1 MSKSKL
7 FSIITIAC
15 FVSILCIPLGIVL
28 MLYYTQ
34 WKKKTKIL
42 LTLGLTAFYA
52 LLIAFIFF
60 IRPAYNTG
68 GISLPF
74 GSNSG
79 YTAFDTGSGAKGTG
93 SKKSSAAS
101 KSKTSNNQTPANN
114 ERIPKS
120 VKQAQSKG
128 STQFIYPILFFAFI
142 IILIIIVNL
151 RAKGKSNYENPYV
164 DTNKYKLPFTEDSRM
179 PMVHFLKLALN
190 EGEKIHFATETI
202 QSGNEGNLAITN
214 QRVAIFSV
222 QENVEIPIDCIV
234 SVTATTSTVMT
245 IGTKF
250 EDQEKKFYVFMPE
263 NQMKYA
269 IAVLKW
275 TAKNIVNTTTTNT
288 TAQNTTSAGAE
299 K

>member
-34 WKKKTKIL
+34 WKKKLKIIL
-42 LTLGLTAFYA
+42 SLSLTAFYA

-79 YTAFDTGSGAKGTG
+79 YTAFDTGSGARSSG

-101 KSKTSNNQTPANN
+101 KSKNSNNQSPANN
-114 ERIPKS
+114 ERVPKS

-128 STQFIYPILFFAFI
+128 STQFIYPILFFAFLLV
-142 IILIIIVNL
+142 LIIIVNL

-164 DTNKYKLPFTEDSRM
+164 DTNKYKLPLAEDARM

-190 EGEKIHFATETI
+190 EGEKINFATETN
-202 QSGNEGNLAITN
+202 QKRNEGNPAFTN
-214 QRVAIFSV
+214 QRVANFSV
-222 QENVEIPIDCIV
+222 QENVEIPLECVV
-234 SVTATTSTVMT
+234 SVTATTSTVMA
-245 IGTKF
+245 IATKF
-250 EDQEKKFYVFMPE
+250 EDQEKKYYVFMPE

-269 IAVLKW
+269 IAVLRWAAKI
-275 TAKNIVNTTTTNT
+275 TATTTNT
-288 TAQNTTSAGAE
+288 TNQTTTPTAGV
-299 K
+299 

>member
-7 FSIITIAC
+7 FSIVTIAC
-15 FVSILCIPLGIVL
+15 FASILCIPLGIVL

-34 WKKKTKIL
+34 WKKKTKII
-42 LTLGLTAFYA
+42 LTLSLTAFYA
-52 LLIAFIFF
+52 ALIAFIFF
-60 IRPAYNTG
+60 IKPAYNTG

-79 YTAFDTGSGAKGTG
+79 YTAFDTGSGAKGSG
-93 SKKSSAAS
+93 SKKSAPAS
-101 KSKTSNNQTPANN
+101 KNKNSNNQSPANS
-114 ERIPKS
+114 ERVPKS
-120 VKQAQSKG
+120 VQQAQSKG

-151 RAKGKSNYENPYV
+151 RSKGKSNYENPYV
-164 DTNKYKLPFTEDSRM
+164 DTNKYKLPLAEDARM

-190 EGEKIHFATETI
+190 EGEKINYATETN

-214 QRVAIFSV
+214 QRVAIFSLK
-222 QENVEIPIDCIV
+222 ENVEIPIECIV
-234 SVTATTSTVMT
+234 SVASTTSTVLA

-269 IAVLKW
+269 IAVLRW
-275 TAKNIVNTTTTNT
+275 TAKITENITTP
-288 TAQNTTSAGAE
+288 GVE